1 MSVEDDIGPIQ
12 REAMRWDSLSQ
23 FECFQKI
30 VVKKGGDAT
39 RPVANIHQQ
48 RLAEVAKIAHEMGVP
63 CRIVGLKPRQ
73 KGSSTKSVHIGHCRL
88 KAGKAR
94 GLIAGGA
101 HFQTEN
107 MFEILGTYAE
117 EDELDPGAC
126 RVTDKVARYKNGSR
140 MQRITLASKAPGR
153 SGTYQFLLITEAAYL
168 AKEGVANADVVL
180 DGLLKCVALE
190 PDTIIIVETTA
201 NGACYDAETEVLTNQ
216 GWKLFAELDG
226 TEAILTKDQETGVA
240 YYQNEWKHQV
250 HHHQG
255 EMVTFQ
261 ASNVSL
267 RVTPNHSMWMAKQ
280 KGKMKMFRADSV
292 RGKTSDYYFE
302 RKLGGWTADGL
313 ESIAIPA
320 YRHRHGNGWREHPE
334 KVVPIDV
341 WLRFMGHFLTDGHM
355 TWEKGNKRVAL
366 TQVKFQ
372 KEFRESANDLAKILG
387 CKVREEPHENGIRL
401 NLINAQLANY
411 LKEYSQPK
419 RIPRELLMGLSREQC
434 RKFIDWMYEGDGCN
448 NRRASARV
456 NGSDYGRIYA
466 GLDKEFSDDLQEL
479 FLKAGY
485 GASERVKD
493 GKQFIASFTH
503 EDRACVKFNN
513 PPIFEQ
519 ECDEMVYC
527 VTLPKDHLLMV
538 RRRGQSVWC
547 GNSGYFYDMYQKG
560 ITLEE
565 FKAGKQG
572 YVKIFSAWFE
582 FEDSRLEPWRVGIY
596 SEDDYTAA
604 EVAYIKDLRTRLG
617 VELDME
623 QVAWMRYAVTDE
635 CKDDWE
641 KFKQDYPS
649 DDETAFLT
657 SGRCA
662 FSAEG
667 LAYQESLVLTNPRT
681 FGIFQ
686 YNERADRVTFVQT
699 DERQAM
705 AVMWEK
711 PRVGCEYI
719 LSVDTMTGA
728 DQTGGDDPDSHAAFV
743 IRRGYLD
750 TRGRWHDPA
759 VVARNILV
767 PGRKPGSMVCW
778 WNIDVLEV
786 EIWKMARYYQAI
798 IAPEM
803 NMDRGLVELLKLRGD
818 VQIWMRRI
826 FNKREQ
832 EEMDAYGW
840 ETTPKTR
847 PMILEKLITAV
858 RKAGT
863 GEIGEG
869 LEIRDPWAI
878 KEAKN
883 FGTKPSG
890 KMEALVGHDDSIL
903 SLAIGIF
910 LIEFATPYVEE
921 VREEWLPPDLRGGGG
936 GRKAARGTYS

>member
-63 CRIVGLKPRQ
+63 CRIAGLKPRQ

-107 MFEILGTYAE
+107 MFEILGTYAA
-117 EDELDPGAC
+117 EDELDPGTC

-201 NGACYDAETEVLTNQ
+201 NGA
-216 GWKLFAELDG
+216 
-226 TEAILTKDQETGVA
+226 
-240 YYQNEWKHQV
+240 
-250 HHHQG
+250 
-255 EMVTFQ
+255 
-261 ASNVSL
+261 
-267 RVTPNHSMWMAKQ
+267 
-280 KGKMKMFRADSV
+280 
-292 RGKTSDYYFE
+292 
-302 RKLGGWTADGL
+302 
-313 ESIAIPA
+313 
-320 YRHRHGNGWREHPE
+320 
-334 KVVPIDV
+334 
-341 WLRFMGHFLTDGHM
+341 
-355 TWEKGNKRVAL
+355 
-366 TQVKFQ
+366 
-372 KEFRESANDLAKILG
+372 
-387 CKVREEPHENGIRL
+387 
-401 NLINAQLANY
+401 
-411 LKEYSQPK
+411 
-419 RIPRELLMGLSREQC
+419 
-434 RKFIDWMYEGDGCN
+434 
-448 NRRASARV
+448 
-456 NGSDYGRIYA
+456 
-466 GLDKEFSDDLQEL
+466 
-479 FLKAGY
+479 
-485 GASERVKD
+485 
-493 GKQFIASFTH
+493 
-503 EDRACVKFNN
+503 
-513 PPIFEQ
+513 
-519 ECDEMVYC
+519 
-527 VTLPKDHLLMV
+527 
-538 RRRGQSVWC
+538 
-547 GNSGYFYDMYQKG
+547 SGYFYDMWQKG

-596 SEDDYTAA
+596 SEDDYTDA
-604 EVAYIKDLRTRLG
+604 EIAYIKDVRTRLG
-617 VELDME
+617 VELDIE

-649 DDETAFLT
+649 DPETAFLT

-667 LAYQESLVLTNPRT
+667 LAYQDSLVLTNPRT
-681 FGIFQ
+681 FGTFQ
-686 YNERADRVTFVQT
+686 YNERADRVSFVQT

-705 AVMWEK
+705 AVMFEK

-728 DQTGGDDPDSHAAFV
+728 DQTGGDDPDSHAVFV
-743 IRRGYLD
+743 IRKGFLD

-767 PGRKPGSMVCW
+767 PGKKPGSMVCW
-778 WNIDVLEV
+778 WNIDVLEA

-840 ETTPKTR
+840 ETTTKTR
-847 PMILEKLITAV
+847 PMILEKLITAI
-858 RKAGT
+858 RKAGK

-869 LEIRDPWAI
+869 IEIRDPWAI

-883 FGTKPSG
+883 FGTKPNG
-890 KMEALVGHDDSIL
+890 RMEALTGHDDSIL
-903 SLAIGIF
+903 SLAIGNF
-910 LIEFATPYVEE
+910 LIEFATPYIEGE
-921 VREEWLPPDLRGGGG
+921 RDEWIPPDLRGTGG
-936 GRKAARGTYS
+936 GRKPYGGTYS